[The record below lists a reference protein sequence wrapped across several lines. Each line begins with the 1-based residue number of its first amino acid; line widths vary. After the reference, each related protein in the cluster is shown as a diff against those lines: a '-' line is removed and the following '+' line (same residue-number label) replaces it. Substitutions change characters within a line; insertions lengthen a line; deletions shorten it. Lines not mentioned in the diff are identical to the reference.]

1 MSQETA
7 IGSPWHGDPGT
18 GRPALER
25 EIEVDVAVVGAG
37 IVGLTTALL
46 LQRRGATV
54 AVLEAREVAA
64 AASGNNTA
72 KVSSLQGLAYSTLVA
87 RDLEAATDYARANER
102 GIALISELAEELAID
117 CSLRRSSNH
126 TFAETPEDRDEIERE
141 VEAARAAGL
150 DAYFVDSTPL
160 PFEACAVRL
169 DEQVELDPVAYLR
182 GLADAID
189 GPEEPAVFEQ
199 ARVRSIDGGSVR
211 TEDGSV
217 RADRVVLAT
226 HLPIVDHVGLFA
238 RAEPQASFAVTAR
251 VPGPAL
257 EGMFI
262 DAAGKHSMR
271 ALKSGDGYLL
281 IVAGQGR
288 RLGTGDA
295 GDSIEALKEYARAR
309 FGAGGFVHRWD
320 AHDFVTEDRLP
331 FVGPVGFR
339 SERTLT
345 ATGMNK
351 WGLALGT
358 ACAEMLAASIAD
370 GGRGWP
376 DSFDTR
382 RLPRPGSLATLARHG
397 AETAVH
403 LVGDRLKRASASELG
418 RDEAAIVG
426 AGVGQRAAY
435 RDRDGRL
442 HELSAR
448 CTHLGCIVAFNRATR
463 TWDCPCHGSRFAL
476 DGSVLEGPA
485 VSPLA
490 PKPSSDGG

>member
-1 MSQETA
+1 M
-7 IGSPWHGDPGT
+7 
-18 GRPALER
+18 
-25 EIEVDVAVVGAG
+25 
-37 IVGLTTALL
+37 
-46 LQRRGATV
+46 
-54 AVLEAREVAA
+54 
-64 AASGNNTA
+64 
-72 KVSSLQGLAYSTLVA
+72 
-87 RDLEAATDYARANER
+87 
-102 GIALISELAEELAID
+102 
-117 CSLRRSSNH
+117 
-126 TFAETPEDRDEIERE
+126 DR
-141 VEAARAAGL
+141 
-150 DAYFVDSTPL
+150 
-160 PFEACAVRL
+160 CA
-169 DEQVELDPVAYLR
+169 P
-182 GLADAID
+182 
-189 GPEEPAVFEQ
+189 
-199 ARVRSIDGGSVR
+199 
-211 TEDGSV
+211 
-217 RADRVVLAT
+217 DRVVLAT
-226 HLPIVDHVGLFA
+226 HLPIVDHVGLFT

-271 ALKSGDGYLL
+271 ALKSGDGDLL

-295 GDSIEALKEYARAR
+295 GNSIEALKEYARSR

-339 SERTLT
+339 SDRTLT

-376 DSFDTR
+376 ESFDTR

-403 LVGDRLKRASASELG
+403 LVADRLKRASASELG
-418 RDEAAIVG
+418 RDEGAIVG

-485 VSPLA
+485 ISPLA
-490 PKPSSDGG
+490 RKPSSDGG